1 MKDIITKLPG
11 DILFPSDESEMLK
24 PNKKNNTIFVV
35 FIGGVTYTEI
45 EGIRYLN
52 IKLKQ
57 IFEKNKEQN
66 NSGLQLIIVTDEIIN
81 NKKIFDGFGMNFEQ
95 KYSYKKC
102 YLDLKTKKEE
112 KKK

>member
-1 MKDIITKLPG
+1 MKDIITKIPG
-11 DILFPSDESEMLK
+11 DTLFPSNESGILK

-57 IFEKNKEQN
+57 MFEKNKDKDN
-66 NSGLQLIIVTDEIIN
+66 TGLQLIIVTDEILN
-81 NKKIFDGFGMNFEQ
+81 NKKIFDGFGKNLEQ

-102 YLDLKTKKEE
+102 YLDIKTKKEE